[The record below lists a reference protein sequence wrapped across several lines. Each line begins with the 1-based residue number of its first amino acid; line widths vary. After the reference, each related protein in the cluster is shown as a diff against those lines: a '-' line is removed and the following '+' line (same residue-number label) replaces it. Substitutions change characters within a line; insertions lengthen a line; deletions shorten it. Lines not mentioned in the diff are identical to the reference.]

1 MQTKSIYSPYSY
13 VISSRQFGALSARIW
28 NLKVSNKATWK
39 SIFQFWDIIVNCNNC
54 LNDSS
59 LYCLWMCSRPALFPS
74 LLRAWARLEITA
86 GSYCLLF
93 CMLQSL
99 QKALTRFSL
108 PKTCLPPAAQQPGDH
123 LHIHHSAK
131 AGMGLVGQP
140 CVCGQGSLFYLA
152 ALSAVTAP
160 PLEDGIDLFSGF
172 SYPGL
177 HSSPGYNSITHS
189 REVRDRTY

>member
-1 MQTKSIYSPYSY
+1 
-13 VISSRQFGALSARIW
+13 
-28 NLKVSNKATWK
+28 
-39 SIFQFWDIIVNCNNC
+39 
-54 LNDSS
+54 
-59 LYCLWMCSRPALFPS
+59 
-74 LLRAWARLEITA
+74 
-86 GSYCLLF
+86 
-93 CMLQSL
+93 MLQSL

-123 LHIHHSAK
+123 LRIHHCAK

-140 CVCGQGSLFYLA
+140 CVGGQGSLFYLA

-160 PLEDGIDLFSGF
+160 PLEDGIDLFGGF

-189 REVRDRTY
+189 GEVRDRTY